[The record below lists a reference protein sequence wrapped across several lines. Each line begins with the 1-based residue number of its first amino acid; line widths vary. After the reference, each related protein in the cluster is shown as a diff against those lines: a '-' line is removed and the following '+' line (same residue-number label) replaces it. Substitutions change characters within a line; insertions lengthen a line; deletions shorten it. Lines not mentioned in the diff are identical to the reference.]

1 MNTQCIVGS
10 PEGKHFKNVSNLSH
24 STTHCCILSVETMLN
39 NRETDRKKSAQY
51 KVKSQHYKWLL
62 LITENLL
69 KNLTN
74 FSSTDVRICV
84 KDATP
89 LIAIK
94 NCEAVLYLD
103 VSRRYFFVCQLIIVF
118 QFLHELKQ
126 RVVTSLDGI
135 NSRLIQKLLRE

>member
-1 MNTQCIVGS
+1 
-10 PEGKHFKNVSNLSH
+10 
-24 STTHCCILSVETMLN
+24 MLN

-62 LITENLL
+62 LTTENLL

-74 FSSTDVRICV
+74 FSSTHVRICV

-126 RVVTSLDGI
+126 RSSDVTG
-135 NSRLIQKLLRE
+135 RH

>member
-1 MNTQCIVGS
+1 
-10 PEGKHFKNVSNLSH
+10 
-24 STTHCCILSVETMLN
+24 MLN

-51 KVKSQHYKWLL
+51 KVKSEHYKWLL

-103 VSRRYFFVCQLIIVF
+103 VSRRYVFVCQLIIVF

-126 RVVTSLDGI
+126 RGSDVTG
-135 NSRLIQKLLRE
+135 RH